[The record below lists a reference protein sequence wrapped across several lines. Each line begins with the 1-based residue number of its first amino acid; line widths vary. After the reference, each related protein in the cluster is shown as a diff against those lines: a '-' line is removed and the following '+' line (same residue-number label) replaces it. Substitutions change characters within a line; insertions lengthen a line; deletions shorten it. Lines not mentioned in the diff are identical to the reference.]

1 MSCSR
6 FEQVRKES
14 SPIVRDLARRQGES
28 LVSCYVPFAR
38 AGKDVRQNGIQLKN
52 CQRTIAAARDAGA
65 TDERTAAAAAR
76 ALAQR
81 AELAD
86 NPRAPRATGLAL
98 FASADECVTLDSAAP
113 FPSLVTIAPRYYLV
127 PLVPL
132 TTTMPATLV
141 LALSRHVVRLVDAAT
156 GKELALPDE
165 VPRSLTEVVGSERR
179 EASLHQHSVG
189 TGAVFHGHGEGSDD
203 VLPEIEIY
211 CRRIAHALAGEL
223 ERTRP
228 IVVLAGDVQITAIF
242 RRAAHN
248 WSLLDE
254 QIGGNHDRTPAAQLA
269 ALAAPLAAAHQ
280 STEHAELRA
289 LYGARSAEQRASD
302 DPHDIAAAAHEG
314 RIATLLLEQSAAFD
328 EPRVRAARDPHCVQP
343 EGPFNSEAVLT
354 LRCGGDVR
362 IVPAAQ
368 MPTRSPQA
376 AIFRF

>member
-1 MSCSR
+1 M
-6 FEQVRKES
+6 
-14 SPIVRDLARRQGES
+14 
-28 LVSCYVPFAR
+28 SCYVPFAR

-52 CQRTIAAARDAGA
+52 CQRTIAAAHDAGA
-65 TDERTAAAAAR
+65 TDERTATAATRELAR
-76 ALAQR
+76 R

-86 NPRAPRATGLAL
+86 DPRAARATGLAL
-98 FASADECVTLDSAAP
+98 FASADECVTVDSAAP
-113 FPSLVTIAPRYYLV
+113 VPSLVTIAPRYYLV

-132 TTTMPATLV
+132 TTTTPATFV

-156 GKELALPDE
+156 AKELALPDD
-165 VPRSLTEVVGSERR
+165 VPRSLMDVVGSERR
-179 EASLHQHSVG
+179 QASLQQHSVG

-203 VLPEIEIY
+203 VLPEIETY

-223 ERTRP
+223 EGSRP

-248 WSLLDE
+248 WPLLDE
-254 QIGGNHDRTPAAQLA
+254 QINGSHDRTSAARLA

-280 STEHAELRA
+280 SAEHAELRA
-289 LYGARSAEQRASD
+289 LYGARSGEQRASD
-302 DPHDIAAAAHEG
+302 DPRDIAAAAHEG
-314 RIATLLLEQSAAFD
+314 RIATLLLEQAAALD
-328 EPRVRAARDPHCVQP
+328 EPRARAAREPHGVQP

-354 LRCGGDVR
+354 LRGGGDVR
-362 IVPAAQ
+362 IVPAAE